1 MRQSVKRSAS
11 NLGFN
16 NSLYKPTPIDEQ
28 YRTYGDFIQMVDK
41 AFELGLISSGK
52 YEEML
57 LSAFR
62 PDLVYGDD
70 EEGEEVI
77 D

>member
-1 MRQSVKRSAS
+1 
-11 NLGFN
+11 
-16 NSLYKPTPIDEQ
+16 
-28 YRTYGDFIQMVDK
+28 MVDK

-57 LSAFR
+57 LSAFH